1 MSEINLGSQ
10 STGWMIESMAA
21 WFLNLFTDHEGGL
34 SLKEML
40 AVEIIGAQG
49 YIRMSDL
56 AGMMGFPLTTASSM
70 VDRLTEKQI
79 LKRSRFEDERRI
91 VAVSLTPEGQALRE
105 RQRDRQNAWIEN
117 RLGKLTEEERLQLFV
132 LLKKAAID

>member
-1 MSEINLGSQ
+1 MAEINHENRNSA
-10 STGWMIESMAA
+10 WMIEPMARLI
-21 WFLNLFTDHEGGL
+21 LNLFADQENGL

-49 YIRMSDL
+49 FIRMSDL
-56 AGMMGFPLTTASSM
+56 AGVLGFPLTTASSM
-70 VDRLTEKQI
+70 VDRLARKQI

-105 RQRDRQNAWIEN
+105 RQHTRQNAWIED
-117 RLGKLTEEERLQLFV
+117 RLGHLTEEERGQL
-132 LLKKAAID
+132 LLLLRKAAD